1 MNRWKPALNAFAITF
16 EAASSSSSRPELGKK
31 GGNISAKN
39 SSWTESLLPTRRGEP
54 ADTIL

>member
-1 MNRWKPALNAFAITF
+1 MNQWKPALNAFAITF

-39 SSWTESLLPTRRGEP
+39 SSWTESLPPTQP
-54 ADTIL
+54 W